1 MSTPT
6 HYTRDQREALQ
17 SWSVFHSVFAFIE
30 EYGKEESDF
39 IEWLIAD
46 CVRCNSRAVCVKLPE
61 RASVTKARSCLLSRG
76 SLMNELGSSPP
87 SMKPSA
93 SRTP

>member
-17 SWSVFHSVFAFIE
+17 SWSVFHAVFAFIE

-39 IEWLIAD
+39 IEWLAQ
-46 CVRCNSRAVCVKLPE
+46 
-61 RASVTKARSCLLSRG
+61 RG
-76 SLMNELGSSPP
+76 ESFSDAITNCSNLVEIYANELS
-87 SMKPSA
+87 KKENK
-93 SRTP
+93 